1 MDDTTWGTDFVDWR
15 ERAFAPP
22 APREVKLATIMRHYI
37 PESTWIETGTY
48 LAETTAAMA
57 EIAPRVYSIEP
68 KPEFVEAAR
77 AQFAEQAHVEIIQG
91 ISETELPALLS
102 RISDNKLSF
111 WLDGHWSMGNTFLG
125 PKVSPIVDE
134 LHVIDHCLARLDS
147 VSIAIDDIR
156 CFDQADGGFPGLEW
170 LADWAF
176 QRDLSWIIEHDI
188 FIAKSRDL
196 PWIPGVV

>member
-1 MDDTTWGTDFVDWR
+1 MYDTSWGPDFVAWR

-22 APREVKLATIMRHYI
+22 APRDVKLATLIRHYI
-37 PESTWIETGTY
+37 PASTWIETGTY

-68 KPEFVEAAR
+68 KPEFVDAAR
-77 AQFAEQAHVEIIQG
+77 AQFAEQGHVEIIQG

-102 RISDNKLSF
+102 RISDSEISF

-125 PKVSPIVDE
+125 PRVSPIVDE
-134 LHVIDHCLARLDS
+134 LNAIDSCLSALDR

-156 CFDQADGGFPGLEW
+156 CFDQTDAGFPGVEW
-170 LADWAF
+170 LAGWAA
-176 QRDLSWIIEHDI
+176 QRDLAWIIEHDI
-188 FIAKSRDL
+188 FIAKSREL
-196 PWIPGVV
+196 PWIPGAE